1 MSDITMRVAKPD
13 LLVEAQ
19 INAAGVGLINTFVA
33 DLFAFIDKGMSKSD
47 GQDWLVK
54 LQAQDIKS
62 GEVNYRDP
70 SVLLKEIAKKGQSP
84 LRKPI

>member
-1 MSDITMRVAKPD
+1 MPEIPMRVAKPD
-13 LLVEAQ
+13 LLVDAQ
-19 INAAGVGLINTFVA
+19 VNAAGHGLINTFVA

-62 GEVNYRDP
+62 G
-70 SVLLKEIAKKGQSP
+70 
-84 LRKPI
+84 